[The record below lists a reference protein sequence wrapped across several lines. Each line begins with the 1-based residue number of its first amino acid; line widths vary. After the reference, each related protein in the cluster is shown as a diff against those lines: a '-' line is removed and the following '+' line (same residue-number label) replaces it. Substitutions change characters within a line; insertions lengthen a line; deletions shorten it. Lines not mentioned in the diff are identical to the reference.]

1 MPTARTPTSATTQ
14 RPRTTRPRISAS
26 ARSVD
31 THPFQCCSLLHIV
44 HFLSTY
50 YSMKTHDFFSSIPA
64 RTRRGLGPPDQD
76 RPITTG
82 QMRGPSRG
90 IRHNRSPTRLTMDF
104 WPRTLVHCKL
114 RVLSSVFSFLRFRR
128 PHRTPS
134 PTETA
139 SKTAST
145 RTNSSCWLCKR
156 RSIPHSH
163 TSDPESHEAWIC
175 GHAIRRSHKEAY

>member
-1 MPTARTPTSATTQ
+1 MTTARRPASATSQ
-14 RPRTTRPRISAS
+14 RPRTNRPRISAS

-31 THPFQCCSLLHIV
+31 THPFRCCSLLLIV
-44 HFLSTY
+44 HFVSTY

-64 RTRRGLGPPDQD
+64 HTRRGLGPPDQD
-76 RPITTG
+76 RPVTTG

-90 IRHNRSPTRLTMDF
+90 IRHNRSPTRLTMNF

-128 PHRTPS
+128 PHGTPS
-134 PTETA
+134 PTE
-139 SKTAST
+139 TAST
-145 RTNSSCWLCKR
+145 RTNSSCWLCKG

-163 TSDPESHEAWIC
+163 KSDPESREVWIC
-175 GHAIRRSHKEAY
+175 GHAIWRSYKEVY